1 VNFMNNYVTQ
11 ATAERLV
18 DQLSERDRAI
28 LLDLARVRVLTGD
41 QLGRL
46 HFDELSTGSRDR
58 TRRRVL
64 ARLIDLQLAATLE
77 RTIGGSRAGSSG
89 LIYSLAIAGQK
100 ALPLLSAETSGHAQ
114 RPRTPWTPS
123 TFFLSHSLA
132 ISGLYVALREE
143 ERAQMLTLRQ
153 FTTEPAAWYPN
164 GSSGFV
170 KPDAY
175 AVVLQGGLEGG
186 VQDSWWIEVDRA
198 TESIP
203 TLKRKLMTYIEFAR
217 SGQRG
222 PDCVVPRVLLTVPHD
237 HRLAAVRDLIEALP
251 EPARQLI
258 LPTLHGRAVPAMIDI
273 LRG

>member
-1 VNFMNNYVTQ
+1 MNNYVTQ

-46 HFDELSTGSRDR
+46 HFHELSTGSRDR

-64 ARLIDLQLAATLE
+64 ARLVDLQLAATLE

-100 ALPLLSAETSGHAQ
+100 ALPLLSAEAPGHAQ
-114 RPRTPWTPS
+114 RQRTPWTPS
-123 TFFLSHSLA
+123 TLFLSHSLA

-143 ERAQMLTLRQ
+143 ERAQTLTLRQ

-175 AVVLQGGLEGG
+175 AVVLQGSLEGG

-222 PDCVVPRVLLTVPHD
+222 PDFVVPRVLLTVPHD
-237 HRLAAVRDLIEALP
+237 HRLVAVRDLVEALP

-258 LPTLHGRAVPAMIDI
+258 LPTLHGRAVPTMITI